1 MNQKRKLAA
10 KILKISPKKVKFAP
24 EALSDI
30 QKAIT
35 RSDFRGLIAVGKV
48 RRVRGSE
55 QSRVRAR
62 HIAAQKQKG
71 RRQGRGSA
79 KGRKHAIVSS
89 KEVWIHRIRV
99 QREFIKELRDKKLL
113 SIKDYRVLYRR
124 SKGGFFRNKR
134 HIKLYLT
141 EHHLIRK
148 QGEGAGA
155 TV

>member
-1 MNQKRKLAA
+1 MKQKRKLAA
-10 KILKISPKKVKFAP
+10 KILNVSPKKVKFAP
-24 EALSDI
+24 EALPDI

-35 RSDFRGLIAVGKV
+35 RSVFRGLIAIGKV
-48 RRVRGSE
+48 QRVRGSE

-79 KGRKHAIVSS
+79 KGSKHAVVSG

-99 QREFIKELRDKKLL
+99 QRKLIKELRDKKLL
-113 SIKDYRVLYRR
+113 LTKDYRMLYRK
-124 SKGGFFRNKR
+124 SKGGFFRNRR

-141 EHHLIRK
+141 EHHLIQK
-148 QGEGAGA
+148 QTPGEKA
-155 TV
+155 